1 MSVSDCRFCSTK
13 LTNSFCDLGMSPLS
27 NSYLDTSQLD
37 KMERFYPLHAYVC
50 EKCFLVQLPEFE
62 SPENIFSDYAYFSS
76 YSKSW
81 LEHAKAY
88 AEKMIER
95 FGFNENNKVIEVAS
109 NDGYLLQYFQEKGIP
124 VLGIEPAENVAKVA
138 QDVGISTVVKF
149 FGANTAKELVS
160 EGIQADL
167 LAGNNVFAHVPDI
180 NDFTE
185 GLSILL
191 NPNGVITLEFPHLLR
206 LIEQVQFDTI
216 YHEHFS
222 YLSLITVKK
231 IFDKYNLVIFDV
243 DELPTHGGSIRI
255 YACHKNNNNQSVS
268 QNVSIVEER
277 EKSAGLDKIK
287 TYSDFSERVKNIKR
301 NILDSLIQIK
311 RQGKSIVGYGAA
323 AKGNTLLN
331 YCGIGSDF
339 IDYTVDIS
347 PHKQNHYLPGTHIPI
362 YHPDKIKQTR
372 PDYVFILPW
381 NIKSEILEQT
391 SFIHEWNGKHIIP
404 IPEVEVIE

>member
-1 MSVSDCRFCSTK
+1 MSVSDCRFCGTT

-27 NSYLDTSQLD
+27 NSYLEASQLD

-50 EKCFLVQLPEFE
+50 ENCFLVQLPEFE

-88 AEKMIER
+88 SEKMIDR
-95 FGFNENNKVIEVAS
+95 FGYGENNKVIEVAS
-109 NDGYLLQYFQEKGIP
+109 NDGYLLQYFKEKGIP

-138 QDVGISTVVKF
+138 QDAGIDTVVKF
-149 FGANTAKELVS
+149 FGADTAKELVS
-160 EGIQADL
+160 EGVQADL

-191 NPNGVITLEFPHLLR
+191 SPQGVITLEFPHLLR

-231 IFDKYNLVIFDV
+231 IFDQYNLVIFDV

-255 YACHKNNNNQSVS
+255 YACHKDNKQVS
-268 QNVSIVEER
+268 SNVSAVEER

-287 TYSDFSERVKNIKR
+287 TYSVFSERVKEIKR
-301 NILDSLIQIK
+301 NILDALIQIK

-331 YCGIGSDF
+331 YCGIGNDF

-347 PHKQNHYLPGTHIPI
+347 PHKQNHYLPGTHIPV
-362 YHPDKIKQTR
+362 YHPDKIKQTK
-372 PDYVFILPW
+372 PDYLLILPW
-381 NIKSEILEQT
+381 NIKREILEQT
-391 SFIHEWNGKHIIP
+391 SFISEWNGKHIIP
-404 IPEVEVIE
+404 IPEVEVIG